1 MFRTSYEAG
10 RVELFNMDPDPRQRH
25 TVRLPCHH
33 VMSCLMSCNM
43 PGVGAAG
50 GHHRSLG
57 LSVRHQPGTGPAVL
71 YCQVRSDGVNCPLSE

>member
-25 TVRLPCHH
+25 TVRLPCHVVYH
-33 VMSCLMSCNM
+33 VMSCHVTWNM

-50 GHHRSLG
+50 GNHRSLG
-57 LSVRHQPGTGPAVL
+57 LGVRH
-71 YCQVRSDGVNCPLSE
+71 